1 MSLTRCWQQNSISS
15 SLQILNHRFE
25 NALEN
30 YFLIKIMQ
38 RNKLASYLNANQ
50 RVLITPAKVQD
61 FKGKRDLGFIILFRR
76 NPS

>member
-1 MSLTRCWQQNSISS
+1 
-15 SLQILNHRFE
+15 
-25 NALEN
+25 
-30 YFLIKIMQ
+30 MQ